1 MVMMV
6 IMIKT
11 DCDDDADAGRCYSKD
26 DGDEDGIFENWCVD
40 GEVMMRLMMVM
51 SKLRVLEVFV
61 RAIELMSNL
70 VSLTFPSSIR

>member
-40 GEVMMRLMMVM
+40 GEGDDEADDGDEQTESVGG
-51 SKLRVLEVFV
+51 
-61 RAIELMSNL
+61 IC
-70 VSLTFPSSIR
+70 